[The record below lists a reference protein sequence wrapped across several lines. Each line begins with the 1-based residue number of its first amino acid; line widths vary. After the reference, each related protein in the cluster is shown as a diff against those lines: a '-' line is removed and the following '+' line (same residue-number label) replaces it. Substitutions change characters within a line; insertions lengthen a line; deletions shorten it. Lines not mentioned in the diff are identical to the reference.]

1 MPRAAPPRQVLQT
14 QVLSRHAPGHT
25 AMMANL
31 PRSTSPPPGQ
41 LGILALVLGM
51 IGCAPALPQVPAER
65 ALVRDIARVVD
76 VATRTGWEFDDLEI
90 EEAAPNA
97 LKAACQTPE
106 QSRTEA
112 IAWVARRVDL
122 LGGEPAA
129 LWRARDR
136 DLGAIEELLFW
147 SRVERLLTET
157 DDRVRKGKCPF
168 WLESSPNF
176 KGVHT
181 SAHRYL
187 LSVEGGGRFTMERA
201 VGQTRYGGGGSG
213 RLLAGRT
220 FDDRFALLFGVEFGG
235 DARFTNL
242 KLGQVEEFPELA
254 AVAAAPLVGRWDF
267 GLSTHVEVEVGPLLF
282 IDRATADEK
291 LGIVDAGA
299 VPGIRFGAGI
309 GGKYLRI
316 QQGVIPRFTF
326 AFTVDLI
333 PSDNGRPTLVQLGFG
348 ARTGLDVSSWKAF

>member
-1 MPRAAPPRQVLQT
+1 
-14 QVLSRHAPGHT
+14 
-25 AMMANL
+25 MMANL
-31 PRSTSPPPGQ
+31 PRSTPLPPGR
-41 LGILALVLGM
+41 LGMLALALAM
-51 IGCAPALPQVPAER
+51 IGCAPALPQVPVER

-76 VATRTGWEFDDLEI
+76 VKTRTGWEFDDLEI
-90 EEAAPNA
+90 EEAVPNA

-106 QSRTEA
+106 PSRTQA

-147 SRVERLLTET
+147 SRVQRLLIEA
-157 DDRVRKGKCPF
+157 DLRVRNGKCPF

-181 SAHRYL
+181 STGRYV

-213 RLLAGRT
+213 RLLAGRA
-220 FDDRFALLFGVEFGG
+220 FDEGFSLLFGVEFGG

-254 AVAAAPLVGRWDF
+254 AIAAAPIVGRWDV
-267 GLSTHVEVEVGPLLF
+267 GLSTHFEAEVGPLLF
-282 IDRATADEK
+282 IDRATADEQ

-299 VPGIRFGAGI
+299 VPGIRFGLGF

-316 QQGVIPRFTF
+316 QPGVIPRFTF

-333 PSDNGRPTLVQLGFG
+333 PADNGRPTLVQLGFG
-348 ARTGLDVSSWKAF
+348 ARTGLDFSNWKAF

>member
-1 MPRAAPPRQVLQT
+1 
-14 QVLSRHAPGHT
+14 
-25 AMMANL
+25 MMGSL
-31 PRSTSPPPGQ
+31 PRTRSALPIS
-41 LGILALVLGM
+41 LGLLALFLTG
-51 IGCAPALPQVPAER
+51 IACAPALPEAPLER
-65 ALVRDIARVVD
+65 AFVHDIARVID
-76 VATRTGWEFDDLEI
+76 VKTRTGWEFDDLEI

-97 LKAACQTPE
+97 LKSACQTPE
-106 QSRTEA
+106 ASRTLA

-122 LGGEPAA
+122 LGGDPAA

-147 SRVERLLTET
+147 SRVERLLTEA
-157 DDRVRKGKCPF
+157 DDRARKGKCPF
-168 WLESSPNF
+168 WLESSPDF

-181 SAHRYL
+181 SANRYL
-187 LSVEGGGRFTMERA
+187 LSIEGGGRFTMERA
-201 VGQTRYGGGGSG
+201 LSQTRYGGGGSG

-220 FDDRFALLFGVEFGG
+220 FDDRFALLVGVEFGG

-242 KLGQVEEFPELA
+242 KLGKVEEFPELA
-254 AVAAAPLVGRWDF
+254 AIAALPLVGRLDF
-267 GLSTHVEVEVGPLLF
+267 GMSTHVEAEVGPLLF
-282 IDRATADEK
+282 IDRAAADPK

-299 VPGIRFGAGI
+299 VPGVRFGAGI

-326 AFTVDLI
+326 AFTLDLI

-348 ARTGLDVSSWKAF
+348 ARTGLDLSSWKSF